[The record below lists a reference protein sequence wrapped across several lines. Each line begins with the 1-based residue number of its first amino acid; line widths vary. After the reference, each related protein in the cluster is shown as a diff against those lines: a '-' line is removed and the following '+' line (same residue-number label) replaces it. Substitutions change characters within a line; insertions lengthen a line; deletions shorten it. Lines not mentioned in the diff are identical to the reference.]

1 MKNSDLSYFS
11 SGKRIWKNFVATA
24 AISVALAQQTI
35 ANTEGFTLQGSGTL
49 HWFGIKIYEAK
60 LFAPGQL
67 DPAQLSNRAF
77 ALELTYARDFSG
89 KSIADKSIDEIK
101 RLTFGNAEK
110 RQNWQLQMQA
120 IFPNVRTGDRIRGV
134 HRPGAGVSFFH
145 NDKPIG
151 SIEDPEFTQAFF
163 AIWLDP
169 KTAKPSLRRE
179 LLGLAE
185 SPKP

>member
-1 MKNSDLSYFS
+1 MKNSDLNYFS
-11 SGKRIWKNFVATA
+11 TGKRIWKNLVITA
-24 AISVALAQQTI
+24 AITVGLTQQALANI
-35 ANTEGFTLQGSGTL
+35 EGLALQGSGTL

-60 LFAPGQL
+60 LFTPGQL
-67 DPAQLSNRAF
+67 DPAQLPSKPF

-89 KSIADKSIDEIK
+89 ASIAERSSDEIK
-101 RLTFGNAEK
+101 RLGFGNTEM
-110 RQNWQLQMQA
+110 RQSWQQRMQA
-120 IFPNVRTGDRIRGV
+120 VFPNVRAGDRIRGV

-151 SIEDPEFTQAFF
+151 AIEDSEFARAFF

-169 KTAKPSLRRE
+169 RTAKPSLRKE

-185 SPKP
+185 SAKP